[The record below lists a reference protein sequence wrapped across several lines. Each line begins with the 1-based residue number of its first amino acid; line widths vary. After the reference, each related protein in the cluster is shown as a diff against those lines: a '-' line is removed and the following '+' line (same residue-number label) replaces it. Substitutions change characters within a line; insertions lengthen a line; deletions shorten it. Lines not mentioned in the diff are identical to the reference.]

1 MYWRKIR
8 KTNRKFTTH
17 ERSVSVWKWM
27 NDPNSVAAPRKL
39 NPRFDGCFPF
49 LPHSPSPS
57 VFVLILPCDNIT
69 ESPSCGKG
77 SERSYF
83 YPSDTLQNMHK
94 QTGLRQHARAHT
106 QTQKPSKQCS
116 RNALHP
122 ARLFSLGKP
131 IAAVLCSSYITQ
143 SPSEVKWVRSE
154 PTLRAENK

>member
-49 LPHSPSPS
+49 LLHSPSPS

-77 SERSYF
+77 SEQKLFLPQWHS
-83 YPSDTLQNMHK
+83 SKHA
-94 QTGLRQHARAHT
+94 QTDRPAPTRAHT

-131 IAAVLCSSYITQ
+131 IPAVLCSSYITQ

-154 PTLRAENK
+154 PTLRAEKNK

>member
-94 QTGLRQHARAHT
+94 QTGLRQHARTHT
-106 QTQKPSKQCS
+106 NTKAQQTMQQECITPCS
-116 RNALHP
+116 PLFIRQTYRSRSVQQLHNAIT
-122 ARLFSLGKP
+122 LGG
-131 IAAVLCSSYITQ
+131 
-143 SPSEVKWVRSE
+143 EVSQEWTHTESRK
-154 PTLRAENK
+154 